1 MILVV
6 LHVENSFG
14 SKLVLDDINFALEA
28 GECLGI
34 VGLSGCGK
42 STLAK
47 IIARLIPCD
56 DGKIFLCGEEIT
68 KVIGNAFYKNMQM
81 IFQNPEDSFN
91 PRRTLGAS
99 LAEPIKNFIG
109 GNNLRERV
117 ENLLSEVG
125 LPKNYAQRYP
135 REVSGGECQRAAIAR
150 AISVEPK
157 LLICDEATSALDVT
171 IQAQVITLIKKLCT
185 EKNIACLFITHDL
198 ALLPKLADRMI
209 VLHLGKIVEEGTPEQ
224 IIHAAQS
231 PFTKQL
237 MASNFFTEATFLE
250 SNNETSIEQKN
261 F

>member
-1 MILVV
+1 MIFEVKNV
-6 LHVENSFG
+6 KKIFG
-14 SKLVLDDINFALEA
+14 NKLVLDDINFTLNA
-28 GECLGI
+28 GKCLGI

-47 IIARLIPCD
+47 IIAKLIPSD
-56 DGKIFLCGEEIT
+56 AGQIILCGEDIL
-68 KVIGNAFYKNMQM
+68 KDSSNKFYKNMQM

-99 LAEPIKNFIG
+99 IAEPIKNYLDVE
-109 GNNLRERV
+109 NLRGRV

-125 LPKNYAQRYP
+125 LPKNYYERYP

-171 IQAQVITLIKKLCT
+171 IQAQVVALIKKLCV

-198 ALLPKLADRMI
+198 ALLPRIADRVI
-209 VLHLGKIVEEGTPEQ
+209 VLHFGKIVEEGTPEK
-224 IIHAAQS
+224 IIHEAQS

-237 MASNFFTEATFLE
+237 MASNFFAKEAF
-250 SNNETSIEQKN
+250 
-261 F
+261 